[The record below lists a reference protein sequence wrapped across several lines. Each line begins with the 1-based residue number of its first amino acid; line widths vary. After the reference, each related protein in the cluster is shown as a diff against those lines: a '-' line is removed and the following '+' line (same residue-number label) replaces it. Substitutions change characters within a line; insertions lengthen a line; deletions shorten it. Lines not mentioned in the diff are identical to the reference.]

1 MEELYGPDW
10 TMRLYYQ
17 IPKESQNW
25 KRLCSIV
32 CQNSNIDVCDAENNP
47 MFGKPFY

>member
-1 MEELYGPDW
+1 MQELYGPDW
-10 TMRLYYQ
+10 IMRLYYQ

-47 MFGKPFY
+47 MFGKSFY